1 MSLFGR
7 MFADDE
13 ELGKKDDDRKP
24 RPTNLQLPAWSTRKP
39 ASWRRKRVLYG
50 FIACIVLYIFFK
62 NIPVPDHPPINL
74 RPNYGRS
81 PGHVPTQIFK
91 PDTEASAQTPPHQDK
106 PSEAEKHYFDGSIR
120 FYNLAASLYPIS
132 RLRGQVQI
140 NKNVLFAASDLRS
153 ASELIPIAC
162 EMANW
167 DRNDVHFAVMGRG
180 NLELDEIRS
189 VNGVDDDCKVNWH
202 DARPDFSP
210 WSSNYRME
218 VSVSAA
224 LGHIETFMHPQV
236 LITDD
241 SSREDG
247 FFTKAIRA
255 KAAELGKS
263 VIELPKDATEKMMWI
278 ARLDSGSLA

>member
-13 ELGKKDDDRKP
+13 ELGKKDDDRKA

-39 ASWRRKRVLYG
+39 ASWRRRRILYG
-50 FIACIVLYIFFK
+50 CIACIALYIFFK

-74 RPNYGRS
+74 RPNYGKS

-91 PDTEASAQTPPHQDK
+91 PDTEASAQTPPHRDK
-106 PSEAEKHYFDGSIR
+106 PSEAEKHYFDGPIR
-120 FYNLAASLYPIS
+120 FYNLAASLYPLS
-132 RLRGQVQI
+132 RLRGQVQM

-167 DRNDVHFAVMGRG
+167 DRNDVHFAVMGRD
-180 NLELDEIRS
+180 NLELDDIRL

-202 DARPDFSP
+202 GMAQ
-210 WSSNYRME
+210 
-218 VSVSAA
+218 
-224 LGHIETFMHPQV
+224 T
-236 LITDD
+236 
-241 SSREDG
+241 
-247 FFTKAIRA
+247 
-255 KAAELGKS
+255 
-263 VIELPKDATEKMMWI
+263 
-278 ARLDSGSLA
+278 